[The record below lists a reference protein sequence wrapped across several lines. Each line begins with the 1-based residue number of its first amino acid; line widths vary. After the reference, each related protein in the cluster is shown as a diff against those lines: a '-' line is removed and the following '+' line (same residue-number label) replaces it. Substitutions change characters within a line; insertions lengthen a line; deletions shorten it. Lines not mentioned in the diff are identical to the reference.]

1 MTSNRVYIDHLRR
14 VNMFEQFSRKDLE
27 KIARAS
33 DEVSVPAG
41 SVILEQGSEGHE
53 AYVVLSGTVVI
64 RRNGR
69 KVATLGPGAILGE
82 LSLLDHGQRTA
93 TATCETDCDLL
104 VLTQGTFMSVVM
116 EVPQLAHK
124 LLATMVSRIRD
135 LDKLSLH

>member
-1 MTSNRVYIDHLRR
+1 
-14 VNMFEQFSRKDLE
+14 MFEQFSRKDLE

-53 AYVVLSGTVVI
+53 AYVVLSGAVVI
-64 RRNGR
+64 KRNDR